1 MIKNIFQH
9 YSLIKVLLLI
19 VIFTGLVVMYIN
31 HENKPIS
38 QSNSLV
44 PSCEEKLEP
53 SWIFEKKSVLSY
65 LLVDQEDLIRLREN
79 IGLTEK
85 QIEEIATLV
94 KQEKEKIFFLYRNSQ
109 AIAKDTSLSLEE
121 RKKAIENMKYNERI
135 FEIIQE
141 SVQKVKE
148 IFKDQ
153 EKYNQFLKWIEE
165 EWLKEQKKHMEKN
178 KDRKNQ

>member
-1 MIKNIFQH
+1 MINKIFKH
-9 YSLIKVLLLI
+9 YFLVKVLLFI
-19 VIFTGLVVMYIN
+19 VLFIVLAICIN
-31 HENKPIS
+31 HENEPIS

-53 SWIFEKKSVLSY
+53 SWIFENKIVLSY
-65 LLVDQEDLIRLREN
+65 LLVDQEDLIRLKEN

-94 KQEKEKIFFLYRNSQ
+94 KEEKEKIFFLYRNSQ

-121 RKKAIENMKYNERI
+121 RKKAIENIKYNERI
-135 FEIIQE
+135 VEIIKE

-153 EKYNQFLKWIEE
+153 EKYNQFLKWIEK
-165 EWLKEQKKHMEKN
+165 EWLKNIKST
-178 KDRKNQ
+178 